1 MDFYFIK
8 KNEHDHWIHISLGI
22 KFYFEET
29 ILKFGTKF
37 VQKRCLL
44 SKTEKSKHY
53 HYILRIWISLSTKF
67 QFLGQMYPNR
77 VFLEGNRKH
86 KRYHCILHIRITL
99 ITNFTL
105 HNFGFFGQVCPIWVF
120 WVKNKKSEHHN

>member
-1 MDFYFIK
+1 MHLQVNCQEINQSTRKCQMDFLSIGFLLHKK
-8 KNEHDHWIHISLGI
+8 KNEHDHWIHISLVI

-44 SKTEKSKHY
+44 SKIEKSKHF

-77 VFLEGNRKH
+77 VFPEGNGKYKH
-86 KRYHCILHIRITL
+86 YHRILHIRITL
-99 ITNFTL
+99 SNKFHFT
-105 HNFGFFGQVCPIWVF
+105 
-120 WVKNKKSEHHN
+120 

>member
-1 MDFYFIK
+1 MHLQVNCQEINQSTWNGCQMDFLIIGFLLHK

-44 SKTEKSKHY
+44 SKTGKSKHY

-99 ITNFTL
+99 SNKFHFT
-105 HNFGFFGQVCPIWVF
+105 
-120 WVKNKKSEHHN
+120 